1 MALLHYRELN
11 TIMNESHYVYV
22 DDQEDTDWV
31 YKTTAFIL
39 EGVLLLLV
47 AVVGLAGNIMAI
59 VTILS
64 QKVLKTFHDLLLLLT
79 VFDMVCRYLFI

>member
-11 TIMNESHYVYV
+11 TIMNESHYV